1 MMSHS
6 LGLPGTPMARA
17 TPIVV
22 VAAEPRHVDVGLRRE
37 SGAVALVAEPPHCA
51 REGVVEGGPAR
62 HGGTVGEI
70 EDGVEARDREAGM
83 AVDHHILGGGGDER
97 ECGPRQCR
105 ARPATHA
112 PSSASVAAVLRSQCC
127 QSYDDSVSF
136 VPPNPA
142 IHMI

>member
-6 LGLPGTPMARA
+6 LGLPGPPMARA

-37 SGAVALVAEPPHCA
+37 SGAVALVAEPPDCA
-51 REGVVEGGPAR
+51 REGVLEGGPAR

-83 AVDHHILGGGGDER
+83 AVDHPKLGGGGAER
-97 ECGPRQCR
+97 GGGPRGSPG
-105 ARPATHA
+105 RPAKHAA
-112 PSSASVAAVLRSQCC
+112 PSPSGPRRLPAQRW
-127 QSYDDSVSF
+127 QSYDR
-136 VPPNPA
+136 
-142 IHMI
+142 